1 MLTKLLLTVLV
12 VVFAWRM
19 LAAKRH
25 INVNDKV
32 NPKNS
37 DSKIRKYLFSFV
49 LGALALLGSGFMAW
63 QWFDGYTI
71 VTVTLVSPTEAR
83 RDVYQVRK
91 KDISANELVTVDGL
105 KIRLSREERLVIDDK

>member
-25 INVNDKV
+25 INVNERVYHKH
-32 NPKNS
+32 S
-37 DSKIRKYLFSFV
+37 DSKIRNYLFSLV
-49 LGALALLGSGFMAW
+49 LIALALLGGGFMAW
-63 QWFDGYTI
+63 QWFDGYT
-71 VTVTLVSPTEAR
+71 VVNVTLVSPTEAR

-91 KDISANELVTVDGL
+91 KDISTNELITVDGL
-105 KIRLSREERLVIDDK
+105 RIRLSRDERLVIDDK